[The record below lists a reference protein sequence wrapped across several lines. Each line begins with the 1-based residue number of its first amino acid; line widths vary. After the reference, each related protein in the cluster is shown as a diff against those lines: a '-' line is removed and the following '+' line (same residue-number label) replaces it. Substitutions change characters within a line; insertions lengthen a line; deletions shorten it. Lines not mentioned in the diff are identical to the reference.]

1 MPIIKLPG
9 ATKPKPKAKAK
20 AKPKA
25 APKPA
30 PAKSKAKPK
39 PAAKSKAKPKPRAK
53 RAATAAQTNG
63 GEQRIAKDG
72 RVLRMPKDLD
82 PAVLARFEGQLSEA
96 GERVKNAKAEHDA
109 AIDHVHSVVVQAQDA
124 EIPMAIIEDIT
135 GISRQWLYKMSTFKG
150 RAGNGKAKKPPSHA
164 ENVRAAKAAKAK
176 PAAKPAKPSRTA
188 KRAASAANKTAKRGG
203 VAIKLA

>member
-109 AIDHVHSVVVQAQDA
+109 AIDHVHSVVVQAQDV

-135 GISRQWLYKMSTFKG
+135 GISRQWLYKMSSS
-150 RAGNGKAKKPPSHA
+150 RAALATARPSKP
-164 ENVRAAKAAKAK
+164 RARRGQQREAKAAKAS
-176 PAAKPAKPSRTA
+176 PPPSRSQHGQA
-188 KRAASAANKTAKRGG
+188 CGERSQQDGQARRRRHQAG
-203 VAIKLA
+203 V